1 MDKQN
6 KADKTST
13 TDVAAGKPSWDHINS
28 DLKSALDTWEELTDK
43 MANKLSPEEEQ
54 LREIKSILGSL
65 KDKLK
70 AFEEDDQPAGG
81 PAAAKPATGT
91 GIGATATATASE
103 KPATPEK
110 SDEAKP

>member
-6 KADKTST
+6 KADKSAVAETSS
-13 TDVAAGKPSWDHINS
+13 AGKPSWDHINT
-28 DLKSALDTWEELTDK
+28 DLKSALDTWTELTDK

-70 AFEEDDQPAGG
+70 AFEE
-81 PAAAKPATGT
+81 
-91 GIGATATATASE
+91 E
-103 KPATPEK
+103 KP
-110 SDEAKP
+110 